1 MKQVITKIVE
11 TFYSGHFN
19 GTLASAAE
27 EIQTLIKEYGPDAKL
42 YHNPNHFNPYES
54 EASPQYE
61 VSVSRKETDEEYSIR
76 IAEEKALNDK
86 RDHREKA
93 EFERL
98 AKKFGKQIRNF

>member
-1 MKQVITKIVE
+1 MINQI
-11 TFYSGHFN
+11 
-19 GTLASAAE
+19 
-27 EIQTLIKEYGPDAKL
+27 
-42 YHNPNHFNPYES
+42 
-54 EASPQYE
+54 
-61 VSVSRKETDEEYSIR
+61 SIR